1 MCALTLITGVG
12 RYGPAGW
19 TVPKPVSN
27 GLLVPEKLYCERYV
41 FFSFH
46 LLYIFL
52 TDPYSIL
59 TGSFFLPRIVFHIGG
74 IRKQERVL
82 NMLKCVYM
90 EL

>member
-1 MCALTLITGVG
+1 MALQVG
-12 RYGPAGW
+12 QFLSQSVMVCLFLKNCIVKD
-19 TVPKPVSN
+19 T
-27 GLLVPEKLYCERYV
+27 

-46 LLYIFL
+46 LLYLFL

-59 TGSFFLPRIVFHIGG
+59 TGSFFLPRIVFHIGD